1 MTPQMAHTT
10 VQLCIAFMGI
20 VMIFGLIASYV
31 DMANDT
37 KPSNK
42 WIWELTITI
51 SVSLLLLAVTIEIQN
66 TYL

>member
-1 MTPQMAHTT
+1 MTPQMAHIV
-10 VQLCIAFMGI
+10 VQLCIALVGI
-20 VMIFGLIASYV
+20 IMIFGLIASYV

-42 WIWELTITI
+42 WIWELTMTI
-51 SVSLLLLAVTIEIQN
+51 SISLLLLAMAIEIQN